1 MTVEHTTLLVT
12 DNPAMREL
20 ARTGE
25 VNFDVRTSLE
35 VLVGRRWE
43 IIMVSEFALNRVR
56 SELGDERAMDW
67 FEHYK
72 TKIGP
77 NGRVLVV

>member
-1 MTVEHTTLLVT
+1 VPIEHTALLVT
-12 DNPAMREL
+12 DNRAMREL

-25 VNFDVRTSLE
+25 VNFDVRSPLE
-35 VLVGRRWE
+35 ALVGRRWE
-43 IIMVSEFALNRVR
+43 LIMVSEFALNRVR
-56 SELGDERAMDW
+56 SEIGEERAKDW

-72 TKIGP
+72 TKVCP